1 MKNAILQR
9 IFQMSFSLCR
19 TTTPTTTTTETTA
32 PTTNATPATTTTA
45 RRARIQLMT
54 VWCQITPAPS
64 TTAASATDAALMA
77 TLRFNLRSTTNIGL
91 DAPPGCVPCAS
102 SPRWLLEHRP
112 FFDLDPAHLYGG
124 ALLVLAAFRRATPLS
139 AAFGLRP
146 RRLPALMWVRV
157 RRRPPQHRG
166 RCCACSRARR
176 SPP

>member
-1 MKNAILQR
+1 MACLSVGNLG
-9 IFQMSFSLCR
+9 
-19 TTTPTTTTTETTA
+19 
-32 PTTNATPATTTTA
+32 
-45 RRARIQLMT
+45 
-54 VWCQITPAPS
+54 TPAPMDERQAAELAYEALVRAAVSS

-124 ALLVLAAFRRATPLS
+124 VLLVLAAFRRATPLS

-157 RRRPPQHRG
+157 RRWLQQHHFLLG
-166 RCCACSRARR
+166 S
-176 SPP
+176 